1 MPDQA
6 YHADCFRTYY
16 SIRLPRL
23 ARTLTWLIG
32 LFVVAV
38 VLFLALVPWVQ
49 TTAGQGTVTALN
61 PNDRMQ
67 EINALVSGRIEDWY
81 VQDGSRVQVGDP
93 IVKLVDNDPNLLERL
108 NLERRQV
115 EAKLEAAQSAMETAE
130 IDMRRMRN
138 LYDQGLAARREY
150 EQARIRVDE
159 LRSGV
164 AEATAELSRVEV
176 NMSRQSVQTVRAP
189 RDGVILRVN
198 AGDTA
203 TYVSTGQVIA
213 TFVPDNAERAI
224 ELYIDGRDVALVTPG
239 ARVRLQFEGW
249 PVVQLSGWP
258 SLAIGTFQGLVA
270 AVDPSAQNNGRFRIL
285 VIEDPEAENPWPNE
299 RYVRFG
305 AKARG
310 WVLLETVR
318 VGYEI
323 WRQLNNFPPEFPVG
337 APVKGA

>member
-1 MPDQA
+1 
-6 YHADCFRTYY
+6 
-16 SIRLPRL
+16 
-23 ARTLTWLIG
+23 
-32 LFVVAV
+32 
-38 VLFLALVPWVQ
+38 VP
-49 TTAGQGTVTALN
+49 
-61 PNDRMQ
+61 
-67 EINALVSGRIEDWY
+67 GRIEDWY
-81 VQDGSRVQVGDP
+81 VRDGSRVQVGDP
-93 IVKLVDNDPNLLERL
+93 IVKLVDNDPNLLDRL
-108 NLERRQV
+108 NQERRQV

-130 IDMRRMRN
+130 IDMRRMRS
-138 LYDQGLAARREY
+138 LFDQGLAARREY

-159 LRSGV
+159 LRSRV

-213 TFVPDNAERAI
+213 TFVPDNAERAV

-239 ARVRLQFEGW
+239 DRVRLQFEGW

-258 SLAIGTFQGLVA
+258 SLAVGTFDGLVQ
-270 AVDPSAQNNGRFRIL
+270 AVDPSAQNNGRFRVL
-285 VIEDPEAENPWPNE
+285 VIEDPEAENPWPDE

-337 APVKGA
+337 GA